1 MDYRVEPPPW
11 LPEGAAPEAADEVT
25 VNGSA
30 QADSQAEGPGEDGS
44 LNGVDSSG
52 AGKPTDSAVADSA
65 GADSPVADG
74 AGGHEWD
81 AAGQDSLT
89 GDEEF
94 PYGGQEPPSG
104 EADSLTYGHAGSYV
118 YGQGS
123 PYEYRQESPDAAEY
137 AADSGYNHGVMS
149 QPGGEESPVPPYPAE
164 VPSQPATPSVGKSA
178 FATAAYRALPK
189 PKFKPKFKPKP
200 AARPRGAAK
209 PGGQAT
215 PARRANLVVA
225 RFEPWSV
232 MKFSFLMSL
241 VAWVVLFVAV
251 AVLYYVLSGI
261 GVFAAIQKTLESVTS
276 SQGSAGVNLS
286 KWTSASRILGY
297 TMLIGAVNIVLIT
310 ALTTVG
316 AVIYNLVT
324 HLGGGIEVT
333 LRETD

>member
-1 MDYRVEPPPW
+1 M
-11 LPEGAAPEAADEVT
+11 
-25 VNGSA
+25 
-30 QADSQAEGPGEDGS
+30 
-44 LNGVDSSG
+44 
-52 AGKPTDSAVADSA
+52 
-65 GADSPVADG
+65 
-74 AGGHEWD
+74 
-81 AAGQDSLT
+81 
-89 GDEEF
+89 
-94 PYGGQEPPSG
+94 
-104 EADSLTYGHAGSYV
+104 
-118 YGQGS
+118 
-123 PYEYRQESPDAAEY
+123 
-137 AADSGYNHGVMS
+137 
-149 QPGGEESPVPPYPAE
+149 
-164 VPSQPATPSVGKSA
+164 
-178 FATAAYRALPK
+178 PK